1 MMIERL
7 QKELKYGKV
16 FLGFAFLRIIGH
28 GLMFLVPLLLARFF
42 SPEVFGAYSLSIM
55 LVYFFTTLFINSSQK
70 PFIVYA
76 SEELAKYGTIRKA
89 FTVRVVLLSLSV
101 FLFSLLS
108 LLLIDPLSSFASITK
123 GQYLFLFFAYIGVGI
138 RYFFEAVFLALNH
151 RLVHVLYD
159 IITGIFSVI
168 FILITYAFFGIT
180 LEAVFVMFAV
190 APVLAAPFCAKWFET
205 QKLFPLSFDRVV
217 FSGML
222 DYTKWTA
229 LGGVSV
235 YFINWGDNLVL
246 RYFVSL
252 KDIGAYN
259 LGYQVFKGTLMLLG
273 AINLYFL
280 PFISQN
286 KDDSSKM
293 SVYLNKKRPRILI
306 AGFVGI
312 VLLALIM
319 PSLFTYLYEDAYKKS
334 IVVTE
339 ILLIASL
346 FVLYKTFYTP
356 IFEAFKRYRFTQ
368 ITDIGMVISNV
379 LLNIIFVA
387 LWGML
392 GAAIATVTTY
402 IGATI
407 TYEIYFRKNIS
418 SFIAN
423 WKDCGQE
430 NARVEQYHL

>member
-1 MMIERL
+1 
-7 QKELKYGKV
+7 
-16 FLGFAFLRIIGH
+16 
-28 GLMFLVPLLLARFF
+28 
-42 SPEVFGAYSLSIM
+42 
-55 LVYFFTTLFINSSQK
+55 
-70 PFIVYA
+70 
-76 SEELAKYGTIRKA
+76 
-89 FTVRVVLLSLSV
+89 
-101 FLFSLLS
+101 
-108 LLLIDPLSSFASITK
+108 
-123 GQYLFLFFAYIGVGI
+123 
-138 RYFFEAVFLALNH
+138 
-151 RLVHVLYD
+151 
-159 IITGIFSVI
+159 
-168 FILITYAFFGIT
+168 
-180 LEAVFVMFAV
+180 
-190 APVLAAPFCAKWFET
+190 
-205 QKLFPLSFDRVV
+205 
-217 FSGML
+217 
-222 DYTKWTA
+222 
-229 LGGVSV
+229 
-235 YFINWGDNLVL
+235 
-246 RYFVSL
+246 
-252 KDIGAYN
+252 
-259 LGYQVFKGTLMLLG
+259 
-273 AINLYFL
+273 
-280 PFISQN
+280 
-286 KDDSSKM
+286 M